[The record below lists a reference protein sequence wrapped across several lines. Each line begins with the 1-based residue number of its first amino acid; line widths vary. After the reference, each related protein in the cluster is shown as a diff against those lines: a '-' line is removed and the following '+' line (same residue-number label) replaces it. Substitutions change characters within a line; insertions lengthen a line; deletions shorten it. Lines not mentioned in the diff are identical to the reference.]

1 MVLFKFIIGL
11 GIMALALFGCNS
23 EESLQRYLV
32 DKQEDNNFVKV
43 DLATSLLQSENAQF
57 TKEERDILN
66 TVKKINVVAY
76 PVKQGNMVEYEA
88 EKAKLNTIIA
98 QEQYKTLI
106 KYGSNNKGATL
117 KYLGEEDAIDELI
130 VFASDDERGFAIF
143 RLLGDNMRP
152 DSMLKL
158 MNSINSGDID
168 ASKLKSIGELFGT
181 KGDSI

>member
-1 MVLFKFIIGL
+1 MVLSRYLIPLAIIVF
-11 GIMALALFGCNS
+11 ALFGCNS
-23 EESLQRYLV
+23 ESSLQRYLV

-43 DLATSLLQSENAQF
+43 DLATSLLQSENADF
-57 TKEERDILN
+57 TKEEQDILN

-76 PVKQGNMVEYEA
+76 PKKGDNEAEYEA
-88 EKAKLNTIIA
+88 EKDKLKKIIG
-98 QEQYKTLI
+98 QEKYKTLI

-130 VFASDDERGFAIF
+130 VFASDDERGFAVF

-158 MNSINSGDID
+158 KNSIDNGDID
-168 ASKLKSIGELFGT
+168 ASKLKSIGELFNT
-181 KGDSI
+181 TSDSI